1 MRMRGIVKIYVILLT
16 KSLLNGI
23 IGITLW
29 WRSVPFL
36 GRVIFVTA
44 FKGGVGKTTAAAG
57 IAAALASLGKR
68 VCIVD
73 ADFGMRC
80 MDLVLGMESSVLYD
94 CSDVLSGRCTLSEA
108 IVPVGGSGSLW
119 FLPAPMR
126 YDGRGLSKENADAL
140 FAELRRTYD
149 YCLVDSSAELSDYYR
164 LFAGEADEA
173 IVVSLH
179 QSTAVRA
186 AEKTAANLA
195 SFGHWRIRL
204 IVNGYRANLAS
215 AGRLPTLFEMIRRS
229 SVPLLGAVPASETLP
244 ADQEKGETAFG
255 GKEKRRLRSY
265 EAAFLNIALRLC
277 GVGVPLLEGVA
288 PPGRKAA
295 RLAEARK
302 RLPEERT
309 VSI

>member
-1 MRMRGIVKIYVILLT
+1 M
-16 KSLLNGI
+16 
-23 IGITLW
+23 
-29 WRSVPFL
+29 

-57 IAAALASLGKR
+57 IAAALASLGKK
-68 VCIVD
+68 VCVVD

-80 MDLVLGMESSVLYD
+80 MDLVLGMESRVLFD
-94 CSDVLSGRCTLSEA
+94 CSDVLNGRCSLSEA
-108 IVPVGGSGSLW
+108 VVPVIDGGSLW

-126 YDGRGLSKENADAL
+126 YDGRAFPKEKADAL
-140 FAELRRTYD
+140 FAELRGTYD
-149 YCLVDSSAELSDYYR
+149 FCLVDSSAELSDYYR

-204 IVNGYRANLAS
+204 LVNGYRANLAS
-215 AGRLPTLFEMIRRS
+215 ARKLPSLLEMIRRS
-229 SVPLLGAVPASETLP
+229 SIPLLGAVPASETLP
-244 ADQEKGETAFG
+244 ADQERGETAFG
-255 GKEKRRLRSY
+255 GKERRRLRSY

-277 GVGVPLLEGVA
+277 GVSVPLLEGVA
-288 PPGRKAA
+288 PPGRKASC
-295 RLAEARK
+295 LAEAKK
-302 RLPEERT
+302 RLPEVRI
-309 VSI
+309 VSASV

>member
-1 MRMRGIVKIYVILLT
+1 M
-16 KSLLNGI
+16 
-23 IGITLW
+23 
-29 WRSVPFL
+29 

-44 FKGGVGKTTAAAG
+44 FKGGVGKTTSAAG
-57 IAAALASLGKR
+57 IAAALAALGKK
-68 VCIVD
+68 VCVLD

-80 MDLVLGMESSVLYD
+80 MDLVLGMESRVLFD
-94 CSDVLSGRCTLSEA
+94 CSDVLTGRCTLSEA
-108 IVPVGGSGSLW
+108 IVPVGDDGSLW

-126 YDGRGLSKENADAL
+126 YDGRPFAKEKADAM
-140 FAELRRTYD
+140 FAELRDAYD
-149 YCLVDSSAELSDYYR
+149 FCLVDSSAELSDYYR

-204 IVNGYRANLAS
+204 VVNGYRAGMAF
-215 AGRLPTLFEMIRRS
+215 AGKLPTMLEMIRRS
-229 SVPLLGAVPASETLP
+229 SVPLLGAVPFAETLP
-244 ADQEKGETAFG
+244 ADQERGETAFG
-255 GKEKRRLRSY
+255 GKARRRLKPY

-277 GVGVPLLEGVA
+277 GADVPLLEGVV

-295 RLAEARK
+295 CLAAAVK
-302 RLPEERT
+302 RLSAAST
-309 VSI
+309 VSV

>member
-1 MRMRGIVKIYVILLT
+1 M
-16 KSLLNGI
+16 
-23 IGITLW
+23 
-29 WRSVPFL
+29 

-57 IAAALASLGKR
+57 IAAALASLGKK

-73 ADFGMRC
+73 ADLGMRC
-80 MDLVLGMESSVLYD
+80 MDLVLGMESSVLFD
-94 CSDVLSGRCTLSEA
+94 CSDVLTGRCTLSDA
-108 IVPVGGSGSLW
+108 IVPVGESGFLW

-126 YDGRGLSKENADAL
+126 YDGRAFLKEKVEAM
-140 FAELRRTYD
+140 FAELRAAYD

-186 AEKTAANLA
+186 AEKAAANLA
-195 SFGHWRIRL
+195 SFGHWRVRL
-204 IVNGYRANLAS
+204 VVNGYRLNMAY
-215 AGRLPTLFEMIRRS
+215 AGKLPTLLEMIRRS
-229 SVPLLGAVPASETLP
+229 SVPLLGVIPASKTLP
-244 ADQEKGETAFG
+244 MDQERGETAFS
-255 GKEKRRLRSY
+255 GKERRRLRPY

-277 GVGVPLLEGVA
+277 GVSVPLLEGVA
-288 PPGRKAA
+288 PPGRKSS

-302 RLPEERT
+302 KLPETRT
-309 VSI
+309 ASV

>member
-1 MRMRGIVKIYVILLT
+1 M
-16 KSLLNGI
+16 
-23 IGITLW
+23 
-29 WRSVPFL
+29 

-44 FKGGVGKTTAAAG
+44 FKGGVGKTTVAAG
-57 IAAALASLGKR
+57 IAAALASLGKK

-80 MDLVLGMESSVLYD
+80 MDLVLGMENRVLFD
-94 CSDVLSGRCTLSEA
+94 CSDVLSGRCTPSEA
-108 IVPVGGSGSLW
+108 IVPVEGSDSLW
-119 FLPAPMR
+119 FLPAPIR
-126 YDGRGLSKENADAL
+126 YNGHALSKEKANAL
-140 FAELRRTYD
+140 FAELREAYD
-149 YCLVDSSAELSDYYR
+149 FCLVDSSAELSDYYR

-204 IVNGYRANLAS
+204 VVNGYRARQAA
-215 AGRLPTLFEMIRRS
+215 AGKLPTLFEMIRRS
-229 SVPLLGAVPASETLP
+229 SVPLLGAVPVSETLP
-244 ADQEKGETAFG
+244 ADQERGETAFA
-255 GKEKRRLRSY
+255 GKEKRWLRSY
-265 EAAFLNIALRLC
+265 EAAFLNIALRIC

-288 PPGRKAA
+288 PPGRKAS

-302 RLPEERT
+302 RLSEVQT
-309 VSI
+309 VSASI